1 MDIQLL
7 NATELPSGFSYP
19 QSFLRT
25 IQLNLVDI
33 EPWYIMNSKEL
44 EIRIQ
49 GMKERYPERI
59 LIPFARRCDND
70 DVACFE
76 LGKDEEVQ
84 IVHDFASVGYEQRNV
99 YKTFWDWFR
108 SAIEDMIQF
117 D

>member
-1 MDIQLL
+1 MDIQLMK
-7 NATELPSGFSYP
+7 ASELPSGFSYP
-19 QSFLRT
+19 QSFLR
-25 IQLNLVDI
+25 IVQLNIVDI
-33 EPWYIMNSKEL
+33 EPWYIMNSKEV
-44 EIRIQ
+44 EHRIQ
-49 GMKERYPERI
+49 GMKKRYPERA

-76 LGKDEEVQ
+76 LDKDEEVQ
-84 IVHDFASVGYEQRNV
+84 VIHDFASVGYEQRNV